1 MLNYD
6 DYFNPVLQALRD
18 LGGSG
23 SNQEI
28 TDKVCSNLQLSD
40 EDIEKMHGN
49 SNQTEVDYRI
59 AWAKTYLKKYG
70 ILENSQRGI
79 WSFVNDKKN
88 IETVDKEEVKAFVKK
103 LDKKDKSSKNIE
115 LDDNDIDAP
124 EEVQNWKD
132 KLLDLILNMSPDAFE
147 RLTKRLL
154 RESGFS
160 QVEVTGKS
168 GDGGIDG
175 KGIYKIGGLIGFN
188 VMFQCK
194 RWKNQVPSSEIRDFR
209 GALQGRADKG
219 LFVTTSTFSRDAIKE
234 ATRDGATPIDLLDG
248 QQLVDKLKELKLGLK
263 IEIVENVIIDDSW
276 YKNI

>member
-115 LDDNDIDAP
+115 LEIF
-124 EEVQNWKD
+124 W
-132 KLLDLILNMSPDAFE
+132 IL
-147 RLTKRLL
+147 
-154 RESGFS
+154 
-160 QVEVTGKS
+160 
-168 GDGGIDG
+168 
-175 KGIYKIGGLIGFN
+175 
-188 VMFQCK
+188 
-194 RWKNQVPSSEIRDFR
+194 PSN
-209 GALQGRADKG
+209 
-219 LFVTTSTFSRDAIKE
+219 
-234 ATRDGATPIDLLDG
+234 P
-248 QQLVDKLKELKLGLK
+248 
-263 IEIVENVIIDDSW
+263 
-276 YKNI
+276 

>member
-88 IETVDKEEVKAFVKK
+88 NETVDKEEVKAFVKK

-234 ATRDGATPIDLLDG
+234 ATRGGATPRDLLDG